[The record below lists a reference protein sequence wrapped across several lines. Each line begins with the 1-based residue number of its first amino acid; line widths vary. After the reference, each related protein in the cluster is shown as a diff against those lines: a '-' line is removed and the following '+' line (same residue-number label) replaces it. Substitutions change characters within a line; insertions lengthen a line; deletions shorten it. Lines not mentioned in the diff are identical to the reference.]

1 MKNIILTGMMGA
13 GKTTAGK
20 ELSGILTDF
29 SFIDMDSEIEKKL
42 GISISEIFKE
52 RGEAYFRDI
61 ETNFLKKYSN
71 QNNLIISTG
80 GGIVERSDNID
91 LIKKN
96 GVMFY
101 LSAPSEELFE
111 RIKLTTHRPLLAIPN
126 PCDKIKEL
134 LNRREKY
141 YKKSDFEIITTNK
154 TIQEIAQEILKKYKN
169 YGK

>member
-29 SFIDMDSEIEKKL
+29 SFIDMDSEIEKEL
-42 GISISEIFKE
+42 GVSISEIFE
-52 RGEAYFRDI
+52 EHGEAYFRDI
-61 ETNFLKKYSN
+61 ETDFLKKYSN
-71 QNNLIISTG
+71 QSNLIISTG
-80 GGIVERSDNID
+80 GGIVERSENIN

-96 GVMFY
+96 GIMFY
-101 LSAPSEELFE
+101 LSAPAEELFE
-111 RIKLTTHRPLLAIPN
+111 RIKHTTNRPLLAIPN

-141 YKKSDFEIITTNK
+141 YKKADFEIITTNK
-154 TIQEIAQEILKKYKN
+154 TIREIAQEIVKNYKN

>member
-1 MKNIILTGMMGA
+1 MKNIVLTGMMGA
-13 GKTTAGK
+13 GKTTAGNVI
-20 ELSGILTDF
+20 SGILTDF
-29 SFIDMDSEIEKKL
+29 SFIDMDGEIEKEL

-52 RGEAYFRDI
+52 YGEAYFRDI

-80 GGIVERSDNID
+80 GGIVERSGNID
-91 LIKKN
+91 LIKKS

-101 LSAPSEELFE
+101 LSAPAEELFE
-111 RIKLTTHRPLLAIPN
+111 RIKHTTNRPLLANPN

-134 LNRREKY
+134 LSRRAKN
-141 YKKSDFEIITTNK
+141 YKKADFEIITTNK
-154 TIQEIAQEILKKYKN
+154 TIQEIAQEIVKKYKN

>member
-80 GGIVERSDNID
+80 GGIVERSENID

>member
-13 GKTTAGK
+13 GKTTTGK

-29 SFIDMDSEIEKKL
+29 SFIDMDSEIEKEL
-42 GISISEIFKE
+42 GISISEIFE
-52 RGEAYFRDI
+52 EHGEAYFRDT

-71 QNNLIISTG
+71 QSNLIISTG
-80 GGIVERSDNID
+80 GGIVERSENID

-96 GVMFY
+96 GIMFY
-101 LSAPSEELFE
+101 LSAPAEELFE
-111 RIKLTTHRPLLAIPN
+111 RIKHTTNRPLLAIPN